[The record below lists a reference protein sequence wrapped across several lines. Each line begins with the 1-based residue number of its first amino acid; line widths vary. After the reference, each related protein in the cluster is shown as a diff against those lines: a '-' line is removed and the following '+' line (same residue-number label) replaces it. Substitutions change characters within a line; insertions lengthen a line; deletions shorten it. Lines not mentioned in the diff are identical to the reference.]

1 MTKLEELK
9 AIADAARND
18 ARTAVYDALDA
29 VVVVDDEYVAD
40 ADAWK
45 AVDVLNAVADAAR
58 DAYEAELKKI
68 QEELLMPKFMRKTK

>member
-45 AVDVLNAVADAAR
+45 AVDALNAVADAAR

>member
-45 AVDVLNAVADAAR
+45 AVDALNAVADAAR
-58 DAYEAELKKI
+58 DAYEAELKKS
-68 QEELLMPKFMRKTK
+68 EEQTNE

>member
-9 AIADAARND
+9 AAAEAARDD
-18 ARTAVYDALDA
+18 ARAAVYDALDA

-40 ADAWK
+40 AAAWDAE
-45 AVDVLNAVADAAR
+45 AVLAAAADAAC

-68 QEELLMPKFMRKTK
+68 QEENSNDY

>member
-1 MTKLEELK
+1 MNKLEELK
-9 AIADAARND
+9 AAADTARND

-45 AVDVLNAVADAAR
+45 AVAALNAVADAAR
-58 DAYEAELKKI
+58 DAYEAELKKS
-68 QEELLMPKFMRKTK
+68 EEQTNE

>member
-1 MTKLEELK
+1 MNKLEELK
-9 AIADAARND
+9 AAADTARSD

-45 AVDVLNAVADAAR
+45 AVAALNAVADAAR
-58 DAYEAELKKI
+58 DAYEAELKKS
-68 QEELLMPKFMRKTK
+68 EEQTNE

>member
-9 AIADAARND
+9 AVADAARND

-58 DAYEAELKKI
+58 DAYEAELKKT